1 MQATDGAMA
10 RTTED
15 GDDSTASAS
24 AREGSQGT
32 VGGLRAVLFDFDGT
46 VVDSYDLILES
57 FHHAVRAVLGVDYAD
72 EVLMRKV
79 GQPLVVQMED
89 FIRNRALRD
98 ELCRVYREHNARIHD
113 DRIRLFPGVRET
125 LSALRTAGLA
135 TGIVTSKRHGP
146 ALRGLRVFGLEGL
159 FDVLVGSDDCPRHK
173 PDPAPVEQAARM
185 LGLAPASCAYVG
197 DSPYDLQAGCGAGCL
212 TVAATWGMF
221 SESVL
226 RAEGPDLAMGSFEE
240 LRALVR

>member
-46 VVDSYDLILES
+46 VVDTRDLILAS
-57 FHHAVRAVLGVDYAD
+57 FHHAVQDVLGVDYAD
-72 EVLMRKV
+72 EVFLRTV
-79 GQPLVVQMED
+79 GKPLAVQMED
-89 FIRNRALRD
+89 FSGDPSLQE
-98 ELCRVYREHNARIHD
+98 ELCRSYREHNARVHEALI
-113 DRIRLFPGVRET
+113 RIFPHVPET
-125 LSALRTAGLA
+125 VATLRDAGLA
-135 TGIVTSKRHGP
+135 TGVVTSKRHGST
-146 ALRGLRVFGLEGL
+146 LRGMRVFGLEPL
-159 FDVLVGSDDCPRHK
+159 FDVIVAADDCPAHK
-173 PDPAPVEQAARM
+173 PDPEPVRQAARI

-197 DSPYDLQAGCGAGCL
+197 DSPYDLQAGRGAGCL

-221 SESVL
+221 PESVL
-226 RAEGPDLAMGSFEE
+226 RAEEPDLAMRSFEE